1 MQKIKDIFY
10 DMNDLIV
17 ALLIIVIAALLIR
30 DRIDV
35 ILDYPNAN
43 ASGVVYEA
51 NGGAQTDETDA
62 NGSDDAQTGDAA
74 TDDAATDG
82 ADAPASEGT
91 NADASANGDAETNGA
106 AAGETPVPPASEP
119 VKYSLY
125 VAYGETAA
133 QIAQK
138 LLDAGLI
145 ESNNE
150 FYDALIEADAA
161 TRLQAGSFIITEG
174 ATPAEI
180 VGILTGR

>member
-10 DMNDLIV
+10 DTNDLIV
-17 ALLIIVIAALLIR
+17 ALLIIVLATLLIR
-30 DRIDV
+30 DRIEV

-43 ASGVVYEA
+43 ALGTVYEE
-51 NGGAQTDETDA
+51 NGDAIAGETDA
-62 NGSDDAQTGDAA
+62 DAGGDAANAETDGDANAGGEEGTETGDAA
-74 TDDAATDG
+74 GDAASGG
-82 ADAPASEGT
+82 AE
-91 NADASANGDAETNGA
+91 ANGTAD
-106 AAGETPVPPASEP
+106 GETPEAPPTGEP

-125 VAYGETAA
+125 IAYGETAA

-138 LLDAGLI
+138 LLDSGLI
-145 ESNNE
+145 ENNNE